1 MSKRI
6 VPLAIIILGLLAW
19 GCQSPDDEGIEGTQV
34 TTPNI
39 KLEPY
44 YFAFDTGDAVSE
56 IHDVTFK
63 LENMSYIVALNAAA
77 NISAVVKTSGDFN
90 TAVYSY
96 SDTSRFD
103 GTEYVIGDNWMDV
116 STYNPVDHS
125 ISNNG
130 TFYFV
135 RAAGYQIVKF
145 MVVSASPSV
154 FNIKYAVSADGGT
167 TFPAATE
174 LEVSYSEESP
184 VDFSFSQGTGITPA
198 EWHIGLITSSVAG
211 APFPMQNVIIN
222 YENDTKVA
230 VISDQAF
237 DELESVPANVSWL
250 TADSQ
255 NRPLAYSG
263 AHEVLTYNPA
273 DHTVSIVDPDLVY
286 IVNIPDGSYYKLRF
300 VNYDQPV
307 GIIEFEYAAL

>member
-6 VPLAIIILGLLAW
+6 LPLVIIILGLLAW
-19 GCQSPDDEGIEGTQV
+19 GCESPEEAIEGTQV
-34 TTPNI
+34 TTSNI

-44 YFAFDTGDAVSE
+44 YFSFDTGDAVSE

-63 LENMSYIVALNAAA
+63 QESGSYIVALNAAA
-77 NISAVVKTSGDFN
+77 NISAVVKTSGDFD
-90 TAVYSY
+90 TTGYSF
-96 SDTSRFD
+96 SDTTRFD
-103 GTEYVIGDNWMDV
+103 GAEYVIGDNWMDV
-116 STYNPVDHS
+116 STYNPTDHS

-130 TFYFV
+130 YFYFV
-135 RAAGYQIVKF
+135 RAVGYQIVKF

-167 TFPAATE
+167 TFPSTTE
-174 LEVSYSEESP
+174 QAVTYSDTSS
-184 VDFSFSQGTGITPA
+184 VDFDFAQGAGITPA
-198 EWHIGLITSSVAG
+198 EWHIGMITSPVTG

-222 YENDTKVA
+222 YEKNTRVA

-255 NRPLAYSG
+255 TRPLAYSG
-263 AHEVLTYNPA
+263 DHEVLTYNPT
-273 DHTVSIVDPDLVY
+273 DHSVSIVDPELVY
-286 IVNIPDGSYYKLRF
+286 IVNIPDGSFYKLRF
-300 VNYDQPV
+300 INYEQSA
-307 GIIEFEYAAL
+307 GMIEFEYAAL

>member
-1 MSKRI
+1 
-6 VPLAIIILGLLAW
+6 
-19 GCQSPDDEGIEGTQV
+19 
-34 TTPNI
+34 
-39 KLEPY
+39 
-44 YFAFDTGDAVSE
+44 
-56 IHDVTFK
+56 
-63 LENMSYIVALNAAA
+63 MSYIVALNAAA

-96 SDTSRFD
+96 SDTARFD
-103 GTEYVIGDNWMDV
+103 GAKYVIGDNWMD
-116 STYNPVDHS
+116 D
-125 ISNNG
+125 G

-154 FNIKYAVSADGGT
+154 FNIKYAVSSDGGT

-174 LEVSYSEESP
+174 QAVSYAEESP
-184 VDFSFSQGTGITPA
+184 VNFDFSQGTGITPA
-198 EWHIGLITSSVAG
+198 EWHVGLITSPVAG

-222 YENDTKVA
+222 YENNTKVA

-237 DELESVPANVSWL
+237 DELESVPADASWL

-255 NRPLAYSG
+255 TRPLAYSG
-263 AHEVLTYNPA
+263 DHEVLTYSGPP
-273 DHTVSIVDPDLVY
+273 DHQVYIVDPDLVY
-286 IVNIPDGSYYKLRF
+286 IVNLPDGSFYKLRF
-300 VNYDQPV
+300 INYEQPV

>member
-77 NISAVVKTSGDFN
+77 NISAVVKTSGDFD
-90 TAVYSY
+90 TTGYSF
-96 SDTSRFD
+96 SDITRFD
-103 GTEYVIGDNWMDV
+103 GAEYVIGDNWMD
-116 STYNPVDHS
+116 D
-125 ISNNG
+125 G

>member
-19 GCQSPDDEGIEGTQV
+19 GCESPEEATEGTEV

-44 YFAFDTGDAVSE
+44 YFSFDTGDAVSE

-63 LENMSYIVALNAAA
+63 LENTSYIVALNAAA

-90 TAVYSY
+90 TTGYSF
-96 SDTSRFD
+96 SDTTRFD
-103 GTEYVIGDNWMDV
+103 GAEYVIGGNWMDV
-116 STYNPVDHS
+116 STYNPTDHS

-135 RAAGYQIVKF
+135 RAVGYQIVKF

-154 FNIKYAVSADGGT
+154 FNIKYAVSADGGI

-174 LEVSYSEESP
+174 QAVSYSEESP

-198 EWHIGLITSSVAG
+198 EWHVGLITSPVAG

-222 YENDTKVA
+222 YENDTQVA
-230 VISDQAF
+230 VISDQSF

-255 NRPLAYSG
+255 TRPLAYSDD
-263 AHEVLTYNPA
+263 HEVLTYNPI
-273 DHTVSIVDPDLVY
+273 DHSVSIVDPELVY
-286 IVNIPDGSYYKLRF
+286 IVNMPDGSFYKLRF
-300 VNYDQPV
+300 INYEQSA